1 MARRENLMR
10 SILRRAGDEG
20 YLLIVWSSWGRCQRK
35 KWKAA
40 SSFGTRV
47 LPSLPLA
54 AVVTR
59 IMKKLL
65 GGVVMNWL
73 RCFVTLACMLLV
85 APALAQDI
93 SSGPTKGDKAPTLKV
108 Y

>member
-1 MARRENLMR
+1 MATEKPSIRTIAEPMARRENLMR
-10 SILRRAGDEG
+10 SILRREGDEG

-47 LPSLPLA
+47 LPGLPLA

-59 IMKKLL
+59 IMKAL
-65 GGVVMNWL
+65 G
-73 RCFVTLACMLLV
+73 RCRHELV
-85 APALAQDI
+85 ALLRHARLLAP
-93 SSGPTKGDKAPTLKV
+93 GRA
-108 Y
+108 